1 MQIGRRD
8 IVEGL
13 YLKADFAAAKTRLSD
28 LLREA
33 PIPNSELAE
42 NSGLLVSPRM
52 LRR

>member
-13 YLKADFAAAKTRLSD
+13 YLKADFAAAKARLSD

-42 NSGLLVSPRM
+42 NSGLQVSPRM